1 MGKCL
6 VEKMAKIGVKGEA
19 LFCGI
24 PQSSAFCF
32 ALVNV
37 VFNSDLLGTPKR
49 AVLVKFVNTM
59 GSLDGGHRKLNFG
72 RLTV

>member
-1 MGKCL
+1 MPRCKDGQDRCQGRGSL
-6 VEKMAKIGVKGEA
+6 
-19 LFCGI
+19 LWY

-37 VFNSDLLGTPKR
+37 VFNGDLLGTPQR